1 MNVKLLELHRE
12 QLRLAFY
19 RIATIKLNDARLDY
33 VRNTIGILS
42 YEFEKI
48 DFSLENTGEL
58 YLFRDCI
65 SLLQEWTG
73 WIANQEQGTKPH
85 AVINCM
91 DIAASEWIGNSA
103 QFILVATDGEF
114 GIYAD
119 DPSVELL
126 LDWIYNR
133 FKIDIPYKLVHI
145 QIPFHLDDDYLFN
158 ICLYH
163 ELGHF
168 IDDQLKVTEGMAVDI
183 IASWSTRNPTAGI
196 SGKNVWEL
204 NTTIFQRHLKEIFAD
219 IFAAQYVG
227 KKLIEYIDFMC
238 EDVMSHVGSHHPAPR
253 LRKEMIMD
261 VLRNS
266 ADNEIIENMNSAL
279 YGQTGKRI
287 LLKEQTD
294 GVILTA
300 GDVIYSPIENIY
312 QVFTATWDTYIHHT
326 KNIGE
331 NAENSYQKTCRAAE
345 MAINNSIMSHTQQAN
360 VI

>member
-1 MNVKLLELHRE
+1 MNIKLLELHRE

-19 RIATIKLNDARLDY
+19 RIATIKLSDTRLDH

-48 DFSLENTGEL
+48 NFFLESTGEL
-58 YLFRDCI
+58 YLFRDSI

-73 WIANQEQGTKPH
+73 WIANQEYGTKPH
-85 AVINCM
+85 AVISCM
-91 DIAASEWIGNSA
+91 NIAASEWIGNSA
-103 QFILVATDGEF
+103 QFIFVATDGEF

-126 LDWIYNR
+126 LDWLYIR
-133 FKIDIPYKLVHI
+133 FKVYIPYKLVHI

-168 IDDQLKVTEGMAVDI
+168 LDDQLKVTEGMADEIV
-183 IASWSTRNPTAGI
+183 ARWRARNPTAGM
-196 SGKNVWEL
+196 SVKNVWEL
-204 NTTIFQRHLKEIFAD
+204 DSSVFQRHLKEIFAD

-238 EDVMSHVGSHHPAPR
+238 EDIMNHVGSHHPSPQF
-253 LRKEMIMD
+253 RKEMITE
-261 VLRNS
+261 VLSRS
-266 ADNEIIENMNSAL
+266 SDNEIIESMNSAL
-279 YGQTGKRI
+279 YSQTGKNISLRV
-287 LLKEQTD
+287 QTD

-300 GDVIYSPIENIY
+300 ATQIYSPIEDIY
-312 QVFTATWDTYIHHT
+312 QVFTASWDTYMHHT
-326 KNIGE
+326 MSIGE
-331 NAENSYQKTCRAAE
+331 NATKSYQKTCRAAE
-345 MAINNSIMSHTQQAN
+345 TSIKNGIMAHT
-360 VI
+360 

>member
-19 RIATIKLNDARLDY
+19 RISTIELSDARLDY
-33 VRNTIGILS
+33 VRNSIGILS

-58 YLFRDCI
+58 YFFRDCI

-73 WIANQEQGTKPH
+73 WISNQEHGTKPH
-85 AVINCM
+85 AVISCM
-91 DIAASEWIGNSA
+91 NIAASEWIGNSA
-103 QFILVATDGEF
+103 QFIFVATDGEF

-133 FKIDIPYKLVHI
+133 FKIYIPFKLVHI

-168 IDDQLKVTEGMAVDI
+168 LDDQLKVTEGMAVDI
-183 IASWSTRNPTAGI
+183 IESWCAKNPNAGI
-196 SGKNVWEL
+196 SGKNVWEMDSA
-204 NTTIFQRHLKEIFAD
+204 IFQRHLKEIFAD

-238 EDVMSHVGSHHPAPR
+238 EDVMNHVGSHHPSPR
-253 LRKEMIMD
+253 FRKEMITE
-261 VLRNS
+261 VLSRS
-266 ADNEIIENMNSAL
+266 SDNEIIESMNSAL
-279 YGQTGKRI
+279 YCQTGKNISLRN
-287 LLKEQTD
+287 QAD

-300 GDVIYSPIENIY
+300 AGKIYSPIEDIY
-312 QVFTATWDTYIHHT
+312 QVFTASWDTYMHHT
-326 KNIGE
+326 MSIGE
-331 NAENSYQKTCRAAE
+331 NAANSYQKTCRAAE
-345 MAINNSIMSHTQQAN
+345 TTIKNSI
-360 VI
+360 